1 MWYVWLII
9 AGICFILETF
19 TAGFLIFWLGI
30 AALLSMLTSFI
41 TPDIAIQSIVFVV
54 SSAILI
60 PLTKPLVNK
69 YINSKTVKTNAF
81 SIIEK
86 KAIVTTEINPMEATG
101 QIKVNGEIWSAKSE
115 SERIVPVGTEVKVL
129 KIEGVKAIVQELS

>member
-1 MWYVWLII
+1 MWYIWLII

-30 AALLSMLTSFI
+30 AALLSMITSFI
-41 TPDIAIQSIVFVV
+41 TPDIAIQTIVFVV

-115 SERIVPVGTEVKVL
+115 NEKIVPVGTEVKVL
-129 KIEGVKAIVQELS
+129 NIEGVKAIVQEIS

>member
-86 KAIVTTEINPMEATG
+86 KGIVTAEINPMEATG
-101 QIKVNGEIWSAKSE
+101 QIKVNGEIWSAKTE
-115 SERIVPVGTEVKVL
+115 NEKIVPVGTEVKVL
-129 KIEGVKAIVQELS
+129 KIEGVKAIVQELK